1 MDLQLSDRLIRDA
14 AESDI
19 QACVEGDDFF
29 GVLRARPHAYISC
42 FKLDETEYNLE
53 YQDGS
58 VDKHYRATNNPI
70 TLDGVLSAFRKYMR
84 GDPSWRT
91 DFRWEKME
99 FGFSVTQGTQKRNW
113 RALWRSISQSAQ
125 TSGEG
130 FIIFVISGGL
140 GLFSYEDWLPEGLV
154 STLLARNQYSLLV
167 FAAIGLFV
175 FIAPFVGYQIGHQVG
190 RLLAGT
196 SARTQRQFAVA
207 AVIIS
212 RTLFGAVIFILL
224 AAPVLFMA
232 FIVAGELR
240 MNDPPFGLILAL
252 MVFALMSSYAVRRV
266 RNAAEPKR
274 ASFKHV
280 LSRSGYICLTTSFFL
295 LFCTAC
301 VFIVRAIEED
311 RPLWVLGPFAVLSII
326 ILLLFAYHAWIIK
339 SAITN
344 AWWLTSEIIKRDR
357 ENG

>member
-99 FGFSVTQGTQKRNW
+99 FGFSETQATQKRNW

-140 GLFSYEDWLPEGLV
+140 WLFSYEDLLPEGLV

-175 FIAPFVGYQIGHQVG
+175 GYQIGHQVG
-190 RLLAGT
+190 RLLAAT
-196 SARTQRQFAVA
+196 SARTQWQFAVA

-224 AAPVLFMA
+224 AAP
-232 FIVAGELR
+232 G
-240 MNDPPFGLILAL
+240 NY
-252 MVFALMSSYAVRRV
+252 SRRV
-266 RNAAEPKR
+266 GWSR
-274 ASFKHV
+274 A
-280 LSRSGYICLTTSFFL
+280 GCLG
-295 LFCTAC
+295 
-301 VFIVRAIEED
+301 R
-311 RPLWVLGPFAVLSII
+311 G
-326 ILLLFAYHAWIIK
+326 
-339 SAITN
+339 
-344 AWWLTSEIIKRDR
+344 
-357 ENG
+357 